1 MAEITKRTAPPPSMC
16 STNPPQ
22 SKQPTGIAGEALAE
36 CDQANLR
43 SDGKYWRASGAALN
57 PAARVHGQVR
67 FACNVGEPCTVTK
80 GLRYEYGTGL
90 TPGADVY
97 LSGTVAGGIATTA
110 STGGTTPIGFVLEDG
125 KRIEFF
131 EPR

>member
-1 MAEITKRTAPPPSMC
+1 MAAITKRTSPGPSMC
-16 STNPPQ
+16 SPNPPQ
-22 SKQPTGIAGEALAE
+22 HKQSTGIAGEALAE
-36 CDQANLR
+36 CDQVYLK
-43 SDGKYWRASGAALN
+43 SDGKWWKATGAAAN
-57 PAARVHGQVR
+57 AAARVRGQNR
-67 FACNVGEPCTVTK
+67 FACDADEPCTITK

-97 LSGTVAGGIATTA
+97 LGTTAGGLDTAAT
-110 STGGTTPIGFVLEDG
+110 TGGTAPIGYVCDDG